1 MVASR
6 SVPSL
11 AALAAGPLVVPG
23 VPGGPELLVILL
35 VAILLFGVPLVVVT
49 GAYLYLKRD
58 TSIAEFESRI
68 AELEAEQAGD
78 GSESTGTTSEDE
90 S

>member
-1 MVASR
+1 MVAPP

-11 AALAAGPLVVPG
+11 AAFPAGPLVVPG
-23 VPGGPELLVILL
+23 VPGGPELLVVLL
-35 VAILLFGVPLVVVT
+35 VAILLFGVPLVAVA

-58 TSIAEFESRI
+58 VTIEELEGRI
-68 AELEAEQAGD
+68 AELEAERE
-78 GSESTGTTSEDE
+78 GSVDATGTDGEE